1 METIRNYLETMF
13 ANLPNTLDVIKAKNE
28 LYQMMEDKYE
38 ELIAEGK
45 HENEAVGIIIS
56 EFGNLEEIADALGI
70 SEVLNNNIDEDARF
84 ISEEESME
92 YVFDASQHKLF
103 IGVAVLMF
111 IVSPS
116 FPIIIPNMGGIVAFF
131 LTIAFGV
138 ALIILS
144 SVRMGK
150 WDFLDNV
157 KCVIEYATANNLY
170 ANLRNNLFS
179 KAVMKTIGI
188 LCIILSFIPVI
199 ILDELTVK
207 SFFGAEMAPA
217 ALFIM
222 VGIGVFLI
230 IASTAKEGAY
240 HKLLSLNDSNKVAGN
255 YNAVKSTQHDYG
267 NEIFNKIMPVYWKTV
282 TCLYLIWSFLTFHWY
297 KTWIIWPLA
306 WLIHRV
312 ISTSYTDKRR

>member
-207 SFFGAEMAPA
+207 SFFGA
-217 ALFIM
+217 
-222 VGIGVFLI
+222 
-230 IASTAKEGAY
+230 
-240 HKLLSLNDSNKVAGN
+240 
-255 YNAVKSTQHDYG
+255 
-267 NEIFNKIMPVYWKTV
+267 
-282 TCLYLIWSFLTFHWY
+282 
-297 KTWIIWPLA
+297 
-306 WLIHRV
+306 
-312 ISTSYTDKRR
+312 